1 MNVNKNDLVEIY
13 SEYLLDH
20 EFESYAIG
28 YIIRDFENMVF
39 FENIND
45 YGFIDSF
52 QIRFVDYIS
61 DIQVQSDYKTLIQS
75 HINFNQHQGLIDPY
89 DIRSRANIFKN
100 KNLGQILDLVM
111 KKKYLVTVISAL
123 TDKIYTGQVYIHE
136 NNTIVISE
144 IDTESFRRTNKTLI
158 NLEEVLGIELVSI
171 ENILISNYLYNEQG

>member
-1 MNVNKNDLVEIY
+1 MNINKNDLVEIY

-28 YIIRDFENMVF
+28 YIVRDFDDMVF
-39 FENIND
+39 FENINE

-52 QIRFVDYIS
+52 QIRFQDYIS
-61 DIQVQSDYKTLIQS
+61 EIQVQSDYMSLVQS
-75 HINFNQHQGLIDPY
+75 HINFNWAQGLTDPY
-89 DIRSRANIFKN
+89 DIRSRSNIFKD
-100 KNLGQILDLVM
+100 KSLGEILDLVM

-171 ENILISNYLYNEQG
+171 ENILISNYLFNK